1 MRLSSRVPV
10 LLTVPLI
17 AAALLVGC
25 STGGE
30 PAEGDEVGGT
40 TGELGESEGDDLAIG
55 GDTACITDRAWVL
68 DIPDLASQIAIELAT
83 TDGFTVVEQ
92 AGVGLVTLQFFEESA
107 TLLSVVDMT
116 ISISVTT
123 DAPAEITVVQIHTG
137 APSSDWGWRGN
148 TNVMEFANWN
158 SGGYNVENLMTVN
171 GISLDSTIPIPSDP
185 LSGTAMT
192 VECAGSVMTTITEGS
207 PYIHRWTTDD

>member
-25 STGGE
+25 STGSE
-30 PAEGDEVGGT
+30 PTETDEVGGT
-40 TGELGESEGDDLAIG
+40 TGQLGEAEGDDLAIG

-83 TDGFTVVEQ
+83 TDGFEVVEQ
-92 AGVGLVTLQFFEESA
+92 GGVGLVTLQFFEESA
-107 TLLSVVDMT
+107 SLLSVVDMT

-148 TNVMEFANWN
+148 TNVMEFANWTPG
-158 SGGYNVENLMTVN
+158 SYNVENLMTVN

>member
-10 LLTVPLI
+10 VLTVPLI

-30 PAEGDEVGGT
+30 PTETDEVGGT
-40 TGELGESEGDDLAIG
+40 TGELGEAEGDDLAIG

-137 APSSDWGWRGN
+137 APTSDWGWRGN
-148 TNVMEFANWN
+148 TNVMDFANWN
-158 SGGYNVENLMTVN
+158 SGGYTVENLMTVN

>member
-1 MRLSSRVPV
+1 MRLSSRVLV

-17 AAALLVGC
+17 AAALLAGC

-30 PAEGDEVGGT
+30 PTEEDEVGGA
-40 TGELGESEGDDLAIG
+40 TGELGEAEGDDLAIG
-55 GDTACITDRAWVL
+55 GDTACITGRAWVL

-92 AGVGLVTLQFFEESA
+92 AGIGLVTLQFFEESA

-207 PYIHRWTTDD
+207 PYVHRWTTDD